1 MIFCARQ
8 DAQQHRLAQHTIH
21 LVVNRTQ
28 VREEIITNLQATY
41 KETDLFKVFQ
51 TGDLANIDQ
60 QDEQHATKLPGLLA
74 LRAALYSQQF
84 RQLVRD
90 VTGCGELSDK
100 TDCSCNTYAKVVITV
115 CVHLHSNCTSTHS
128 NCTCAHHVY
137 MFTHHMYMLQPHHV
151 VAIRQGG
158 HLLCHDDV
166 IGTRRV
172 SYIVYLTDPDE
183 PWRAA
188 DGGALLSR

>member
-1 MIFCARQ
+1 M
-8 DAQQHRLAQHTIH
+8 
-21 LVVNRTQ
+21 Q

-51 TGDLANIDQ
+51 TGDLANIDKD
-60 QDEQHATKLPGLLA
+60 DEQHASKLPGLLA
-74 LRAALYSQQF
+74 LRTALYSDEF

-100 TDCSCNTYAKVVITV
+100 TDCSCNTYAKVARSLLKTI
-115 CVHLHSNCTSTHS
+115 HYTS
-128 NCTCAHHVY
+128 
-137 MFTHHMYMLQPHHV
+137 P
-151 VAIRQGG
+151 QGG

-172 SYIVYLTDPDE
+172 SYIVYLTDPDQ
-183 PWRAA
+183 PWRDA
-188 DGGALLSR
+188 DGGRHAV